1 MISRN
6 ILAVAAAWL
15 ASVGPFAA
23 MAKDLTVGVSWSNLE
38 DGWTT
43 DDAAIRATIE
53 AHGAKYIVADA
64 QAAPAKQRADVERL
78 IARGANVLIIRAA
91 DPQAILPAVKMAS
104 EKGVPV
110 IAYDR
115 AIEDPDV
122 LTVAYDTAG
131 AGAMMAKAIQA
142 AKPAGNYVF
151 IKGDKA
157 DPESDLMLSGMKQA
171 LKPAMDAG
179 KIKIV
184 GDTYT
189 DRGKP
194 EPAQREMEQILITTG
209 GKVDAV
215 LAENDAMAA
224 GVVAALGAQGMAG
237 AVAVGSWGGGHSAIN
252 RIALGTETV
261 SIREDAPDLGKAAG
275 EAAIALGQGGK
286 AADIPGAKPL
296 TLGPKGVKVN
306 GILLTPLA
314 ITRDN
319 LNSIVDKGWMTKAQ
333 VCAGSKPGMAK
344 FCG

>member
-1 MISRN
+1 MISRTS
-6 ILAVAAAWL
+6 LAVAAAWL
-15 ASVGPFAA
+15 AFVGSFAA

-38 DGWTT
+38 DGWTM
-43 DDAAIRATIE
+43 DDAAIRTTLE
-53 AHGAKYIVADA
+53 AHGAKYMGADA

-78 IARGANVLIIRAA
+78 IAQGADVLVIRAA
-91 DPQAILPAVKMAS
+91 DPEAILSSVKLAK
-104 EKGVPV
+104 EKGVRV
-110 IAYDR
+110 IAYGR
-115 AIEDPDV
+115 PIEDPDV

-131 AGAMMAKAIQA
+131 AGAMIAKAVQA
-142 AKPAGNYVF
+142 VKPAGNYVL

-157 DPESDLMLSGMKQA
+157 DPESDLMLLGMKQA

-184 GDTYT
+184 GETYI

-194 EPAQREMEQILITTG
+194 EPAQRGMEQILITAG
-209 GKVDAV
+209 DKVDAA

-237 AVAVGSWGGGHSAIN
+237 AVAVGSWGAGHSAIN

-261 SIREDAPDLGKAAG
+261 TIREDASDLGKAAA
-275 EAAIALGQGGK
+275 EAAIALGEGK
-286 AADIPGAKPL
+286 KVADVPGAKPL
-296 TLGPKGVKVN
+296 TLGSKGVKVN
-306 GILLTPLA
+306 AILLAPLA

-319 LNSIVDKGWMTKAQ
+319 LNVVVDKGWMTKAQ
-333 VCAGSKPGMAK
+333 VCAGARPGMVK